1 MTAQK
6 NMKTDSQLLEVI
18 MFVVK
23 KLTQIIF
30 VLLLWM
36 IGLKKNKRRAVK
48 LGRKIFVSYK
58 YKDNDVKKIPN
69 VTHPTWPCDYVNYI
83 K

>member
-1 MTAQK
+1 
-6 NMKTDSQLLEVI
+6 

-36 IGLKKNKRRAVK
+36 IGLKKDKRRAVK

-58 YKDNDVKKIPN
+58 YKPKTEYDMEKMC
-69 VTHPTWPCDYVNYI
+69 TFTART
-83 K
+83 

>member
-36 IGLKKNKRRAVK
+36 IGLKK
-48 LGRKIFVSYK
+48 
-58 YKDNDVKKIPN
+58 
-69 VTHPTWPCDYVNYI
+69 I
-83 K
+83 KGEL